1 MKTMIFYLTTIL
13 IWGSTWLAITFQLGE
28 VDPMLSVA
36 YRFSLAAVILFI
48 ICMIARLRLKFRLI
62 DHFYMALQ
70 GLFSFSIGYWFVYL
84 AELHLAS
91 GLVAV
96 ITSSMIFMNIFNG
109 WLLIGSKINR
119 FVTLGAAIGMAGIL
133 FVFWPEISSFRYS
146 GKSMMAMVL
155 AFCSTL
161 IYSFG
166 NILVVR
172 NQKHNLPVIQTN
184 AFSMAYG
191 AAIMFCFA
199 LLTGKPF
206 RFDLTAHYIGS
217 LCYLAVFGSVI
228 AFYCYFT
235 LIGEIG
241 ADKAAYGPVVVPVL
255 ALFLSSLF
263 EGYHWSGFSIIGIV
277 LLIAGNVVVLYKKHL
292 RKYRAFTT
300 LKKIIK

>member
-1 MKTMIFYLTTIL
+1 MRTILFYLTTVL
-13 IWGSTWLAITFQLGE
+13 IWGSTWYAIKFQLGV

-36 YRFSLAAVILFI
+36 YRFSLAAAILFT
-48 ICMIARLRLKFRLI
+48 ICMIARLRLRFRPI

-70 GLFSFSIGYWFVYL
+70 GFFSFSIGYWFVYL
-84 AELHLAS
+84 AEMHLAS

-96 ITSSMIFMNIFNG
+96 ITSALIFMNIFNG

-119 FVTLGAAIGMAGIL
+119 FVILGAAMGMAGIL
-133 FVFWPEISSFRYS
+133 LVFWPEISSFKYS
-146 GKSMMAMVL
+146 DKSSTAMVL

-172 NQKHNLPVIQTN
+172 NQRHNLPVFQTN
-184 AFSMAYG
+184 AYSMAYG
-191 AAIMFCFA
+191 AAIMLCFA

-206 RFDLTAHYIGS
+206 RFNLTAHYIGS
-217 LCYLAVFGSVI
+217 LAYLAVFGSVI

-263 EGYHWSGFSIIGIV
+263 EGYHWSGFSVIGIA
-277 LLIAGNVVVLYKKHL
+277 LLITGNIVVLYKKHL
-292 RKYRAFTT
+292 RKYKAFATF
-300 LKKIIK
+300 KKIIK